1 MLVELTIEVNEESF
15 VIVHQHDGN
24 DVTCKRSIHRFNIM
38 WTFLSHT
45 HTVMILLWQ
54 LTSRCMETR
63 TFHVFLLHVF
73 PCVSISSQVTF
84 LAKVGVGYTGDLAL
98 DDISFI
104 PGSCSGKEVV
114 VPERENS
121 TAEKGEWKVLWKL
134 YPTSVSSRSS
144 GWGGAQIIQL
154 PIQLPL

>member
-1 MLVELTIEVNEESF
+1 
-15 VIVHQHDGN
+15 
-24 DVTCKRSIHRFNIM
+24 
-38 WTFLSHT
+38 
-45 HTVMILLWQ
+45 
-54 LTSRCMETR
+54 METR

-121 TAEKGEWKVLWKL
+121 TAEKGE
-134 YPTSVSSRSS
+134 
-144 GWGGAQIIQL
+144 
-154 PIQLPL
+154 